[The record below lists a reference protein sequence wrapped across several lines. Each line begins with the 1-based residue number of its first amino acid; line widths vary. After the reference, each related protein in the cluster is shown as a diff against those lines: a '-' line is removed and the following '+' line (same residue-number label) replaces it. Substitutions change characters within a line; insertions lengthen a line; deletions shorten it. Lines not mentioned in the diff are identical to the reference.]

1 MIDRDIASLRSDADS
16 PQPYPIA
23 DDAWSPE
30 AIAACLPPSAGAARR
45 RDAAEEEDGR
55 C

>member
-16 PQPYPIA
+16 QQPYPIA

-30 AIAACLPPSAGAARR
+30 AIAACLPPSTLAARR
-45 RDAAEEEDGR
+45 RTAGGEEDGR

>member
-1 MIDRDIASLRSDADS
+1 MIDHDTAGIRTDADS
-16 PQPYPIA
+16 PQPYPIG

-30 AIAACLPPSAGAARR
+30 AIAACLPPSAVAARR
-45 RDAAEEEDGR
+45 RDDAHEEDGR